1 MMKCSIR
8 CCIIDHYYFNVLF
21 AARRHKYDTRV
32 QSNSRQSQAH
42 ISRLQQLITELPC
55 VDETEDTPKTTPLG
69 RTRSDSI
76 SSNVSTLSIMSTT
89 RDEMLEIIGRLRLK
103 TDVGKKPVAGPMYA
117 GGRGPI
123 KDF

>member
-1 MMKCSIR
+1 MVSMLLTIK
-8 CCIIDHYYFNVLF
+8 HTQL
-21 AARRHKYDTRV
+21 
-32 QSNSRQSQAH
+32 SQAH

-55 VDETEDTPKTTPLG
+55 VDEAEDTLKTAPFG
-69 RTRSDSI
+69 RSRSNSI

-103 TDVGKKPVAGPMYA
+103 TDIGKKPVTGPMYG